1 MKGNQPPMSPPKPSA
16 TVGPTATLTD
26 EQIERIAER
35 VTNLLREPI
44 RPRLVD
50 ATALATELGVSRDF
64 VYAHATELGGARI
77 GHGSRGRLRF
87 DRERALAA
95 WSGRTCHV
103 EHRTKSRPRSACSSV
118 RRRRRHGHYTG
129 LLPVRRAETIA
140 NAAEETHS

>member
-1 MKGNQPPMSPPKPSA
+1 MKGNQPSMSPPKSSA

-35 VTNLLREPI
+35 IANLLREPM

-50 ATALATELGVSRDF
+50 ATALARELGVSRDF

-95 WSGRTCHV
+95 WSGRAC
-103 EHRTKSRPRSACSSV
+103 HRTKSRLRPACSSV
-118 RRRRRHGHYTG
+118 RRRRRQGHDPG
-129 LLPVRRAETIA
+129 LLPVRRAEITT
-140 NAAEETHS
+140 NAAEETRS